1 MILDEQNIFSD
12 NQKVLEDGASENV
25 LYFGDR
31 ELAFGTPVEL
41 FIQITEDFDNLT
53 SLKISVQTSKEE
65 EFSLPVDLIDETI
78 AADNLTA
85 GTVSNIKFLPKGN
98 LGFMRL
104 YYTLSKSGDL
114 APTKGSILAGIVDS
128 NQQSFHNV

>member
-12 NQKVLEDGASENV
+12 NQKILEDGASENV

-78 AADNLTA
+78 TADNLKA
-85 GTVSNIKFLPKGN
+85 GIVSNIKFLPKGN

-128 NQQSFHNV
+128 NQQSFHNI